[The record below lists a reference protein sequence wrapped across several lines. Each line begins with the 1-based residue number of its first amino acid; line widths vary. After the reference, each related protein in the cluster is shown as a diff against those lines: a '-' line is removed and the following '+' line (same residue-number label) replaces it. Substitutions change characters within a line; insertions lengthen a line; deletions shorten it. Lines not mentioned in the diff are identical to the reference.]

1 MELTRSHRCTIRERL
16 RRDPELRKEMLLA
29 VVECLHGGEISIAKS
44 ILLDCVAVIT
54 GFERLGALMGKSEAS
69 LREMLHP
76 DYDTCANDIFE
87 IIHHVS
93 KHEGLRLEVSAQ
105 LADAAEQVS
114 SDTAPPEMASVADG

>member
-1 MELTRSHRCTIRERL
+1 MATTRSYRCTIRERL
-16 RRDPELRKEMLLA
+16 QRDPEFREAMLRG

-44 ILLDCVAVIT
+44 KLLDCVTVII
-54 GFERLGALMGKSEAS
+54 GFKRLGALMGKSEAS

-76 DYDTCANDIFE
+76 DYDTGANDIFE

-105 LADAAEQVS
+105 LADDAEQIS

>member
-1 MELTRSHRCTIRERL
+1 MELTRSHRCTVIERL
-16 RRDPELRKEMLLA
+16 QRDPEFREAMLRG
-29 VVECLHGGEISIAKS
+29 VVECLDGGEINIAKS
-44 ILLDCVAVIT
+44 ILLDCVSVIT

-69 LREMLHP
+69 LREILHP
-76 DYDTCANDIFE
+76 DYDTGANDIFE

-93 KHEGLRLEVSAQ
+93 KNEGLRLEVSAQ